1 MAGLVLSDNI
11 LYETA
16 AGGGS
21 SGNGT
26 VFGVSFA
33 PQLAINHSEANVVL
47 TWPNNVA
54 GFDYTGDTL
63 LCNTRTRRCKLKH
76 AELRMN
82 KSQQNGP
89 RDFRRLI
96 YGPILYNHS
105 WAKCTLL

>member
-63 LCNTRTRRCKLKH
+63 LCNTRPRRCKLQTRGV
-76 AELRMN
+76 EN
-82 KSQQNGP
+82 EQVT
-89 RDFRRLI
+89 
-96 YGPILYNHS
+96 
-105 WAKCTLL
+105 AKRSKGFPAFDIRTDPL